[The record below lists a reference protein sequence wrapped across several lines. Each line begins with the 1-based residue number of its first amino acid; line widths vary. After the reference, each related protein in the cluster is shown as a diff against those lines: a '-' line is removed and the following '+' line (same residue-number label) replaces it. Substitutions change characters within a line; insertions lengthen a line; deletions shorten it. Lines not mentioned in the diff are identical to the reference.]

1 MSNRVTGAADG
12 HRQQMAGERLTTP
25 RAAAVAGIVF
35 AALLIAT
42 YVLLRSSVPEDPAD
56 SGEWLDSNAGRVQ
69 FALWMVPFAGIA
81 FLWFIGV
88 MRDRLADR
96 EDQFFSSVLFG
107 SGLLF
112 IVTTF
117 VATALAGAL
126 IATYQS
132 YPEATLENGIYTLQ
146 RETIFRITNVFGLRM
161 AGVFM
166 FSSGTI
172 GLRSGTMPRWMVI
185 VTYAGAVVQLVAVG
199 FSLWFTLLF
208 PMWVLLVSVY
218 FLTSPPRTPGVS
230 AVSGAPSPTSS

>member
-12 HRQQMAGERLTTP
+12 HRQQMAGGRLTTP

-107 SGLLF
+107 SGLG
-112 IVTTF
+112 
-117 VATALAGAL
+117 AGSL
-126 IATYQS
+126 NLHVQ
-132 YPEATLENGIYTLQ
+132 LHRRVL
-146 RETIFRITNVFGLRM
+146 
-161 AGVFM
+161 
-166 FSSGTI
+166 SSG
-172 GLRSGTMPRWMVI
+172 V
-185 VTYAGAVVQLVAVG
+185 
-199 FSLWFTLLF
+199 
-208 PMWVLLVSVY
+208 
-218 FLTSPPRTPGVS
+218 GVS
-230 AVSGAPSPTSS
+230 SCLS

>member
-1 MSNRVTGAADG
+1 
-12 HRQQMAGERLTTP
+12 MAGERLTTP

-132 YPEATLENGIYTLQ
+132 YPEATLENGTYTLQ

-172 GLRSGTMPRWMVI
+172 GLRSATMPRWMVI
-185 VTYAGAVVQLVAVG
+185 VTYAAAGVQLVAVG
-199 FSLWFTLLF
+199 YSLWFTLLV

-218 FLTSPPRTPGVS
+218 FHTSPPRSPGVS